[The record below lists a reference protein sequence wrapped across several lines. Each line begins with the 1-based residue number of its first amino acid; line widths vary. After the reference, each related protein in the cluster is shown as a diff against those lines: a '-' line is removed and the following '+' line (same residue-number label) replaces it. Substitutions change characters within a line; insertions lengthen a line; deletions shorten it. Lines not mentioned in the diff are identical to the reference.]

1 MLMGFYPAFR
11 GIMWREIERITIFLN
26 DVDRE
31 DFIAW
36 LVSLAL
42 ELAMDVYAMA
52 E

>member
-11 GIMWREIERITIFLN
+11 GIMWRGIERIKIFLN

-31 DFIAW
+31 DFIAR
-36 LVSLAL
+36 LASLAL
-42 ELAMDVYAMA
+42 GRAMDVYAMA